1 MKTFKKILLWL
12 AAIPLALIAAV
23 VVVQTY
29 YALTP
34 VPLSK
39 EAEELNARAAKL
51 PTVTENGYRLN
62 GLLAPAGQDP
72 VVYGKCIAAA
82 DEQRTKDAV
91 RQRDTAPSP
100 ADKPAWDA
108 YWKSSSDRAAES

>member
-39 EAEELNARAAKL
+39 EAEELNACAQRRARHTRPNRISVLSA
-51 PTVTENGYRLN
+51 
-62 GLLAPAGQDP
+62 
-72 VVYGKCIAAA
+72 CIWRRARIGVATLSAA
-82 DEQRTKDAV
+82 
-91 RQRDTAPSP
+91 
-100 ADKPAWDA
+100 
-108 YWKSSSDRAAES
+108 